1 LKYANAQTQILNIDV
16 RSNIL
21 CDYFHKNILARAADY
36 VHTKTATVAHD
47 IEETKVNL
55 THLNGIVADVGVAA
69 LSNDG
74 GIAEEPSPTSDA
86 TATPTVADLND
97 KIAQLEELLKTLTK
111 REEATMNWLEKIKDV
126 ALEDIDVCD
135 DSGTPMGLSDLGSS
149 AASDVLESRAT
160 YVLCRKTD
168 DKVVVMLNFAVL
180 PDSSANLETLLGPS
194 RIKVTR
200 GSKKGKKGKGLTD
213 VTNKNTRRSI
223 TDRPKSGPRRRGSK
237 KGKGLTD
244 VTNKNT
250 HHQRS
255 KQTAL

>member
-1 LKYANAQTQILNIDV
+1 MSFFHLKYANAQTQILNIDV

-55 THLNGIVADVGVAA
+55 THLNGIVADIGVAA
-69 LSNDG
+69 LNNDG
-74 GIAEEPSPTSDA
+74 VIAEEPSPTSDA

-135 DSGTPMGLSDLGSS
+135 DSGTSMGLSDLGSS

-180 PDSSANLETLLGPS
+180 PDSSVNLETLLGPS
-194 RIKVTR
+194 RIKVTKNQLKT
-200 GSKKGKKGKGLTD
+200 KK
-213 VTNKNTRRSI
+213 NHRRSI

>member
-1 LKYANAQTQILNIDV
+1 MSFFHLKYANAQTQILNIDV

-55 THLNGIVADVGVAA
+55 THLNGIVADIGVAA

-160 YVLCRKTD
+160 YVLCRTGKTD

-180 PDSSANLETLLGPS
+180 PDSSVNLETLLGPS
-194 RIKVTR
+194 RIKVTKVTKK
-200 GSKKGKKGKGLTD
+200 SKK
-213 VTNKNTRRSI
+213 NHRRSI

-244 VTNKNT
+244 VTNKNI

-255 KQTAL
+255 KQTSVNR

>member
-1 LKYANAQTQILNIDV
+1 MSFFHLKYANAQTQILNIDV

-55 THLNGIVADVGVAA
+55 THLNGIVADIGVAA

-74 GIAEEPSPTSDA
+74 GIAEEPPPTSDA

-180 PDSSANLETLLGPS
+180 PDSSINLETLLGPS
-194 RIKVTR
+194 RIKVTNTTR
-200 GSKKGKKGKGLTD
+200 GQ
-213 VTNKNTRRSI
+213 NKRQ
-223 TDRPKSGPRRRGSK
+223 
-237 KGKGLTD
+237 
-244 VTNKNT
+244 NK
-250 HHQRS
+250 QRS
-255 KQTAL
+255 KQTGQNKQNKLTKQTAL